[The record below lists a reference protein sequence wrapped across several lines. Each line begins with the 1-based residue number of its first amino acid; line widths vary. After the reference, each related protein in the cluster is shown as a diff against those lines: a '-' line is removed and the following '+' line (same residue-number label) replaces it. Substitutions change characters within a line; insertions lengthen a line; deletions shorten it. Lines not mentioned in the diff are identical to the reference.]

1 MQNKVQS
8 AGQGGIGE
16 SFVVALLAAI
26 GFMAWG
32 LWVNWEHGM
41 ASRVQVVLTQAGI
54 SFVATLGTAEL
65 LRWIASLVRG
75 VRARGPI
82 TAGIGWLVI
91 NVLVFAAHWIFGT
104 PEILKTMIP
113 GMLTGAG
120 FCYFYGTRMAR
131 GNKRMSEDFQK

>member
-1 MQNKVQS
+1 MQKKFQS
-8 AGQGGIGE
+8 AGTGGIGE
-16 SFVVALLAAI
+16 SIAVALVAGI

-65 LRWIASLVRG
+65 LRWIASLVQGCRAKG
-75 VRARGPI
+75 VV
-82 TAGIGWLVI
+82 TAGIGWFVI
-91 NVLVFAAHWIFGT
+91 NGLVFAAHWTFGT

-120 FCYFYGTRMAR
+120 FCYFYGTRMASC
-131 GNKRMSEDFQK
+131 KDRMRQDLQK